1 MSNLANHA
9 FAALAAVMIATASI
23 AGIVHV
29 PQADGAVVASAS
41 IATLA

>member
-1 MSNLANHA
+1 MSNLANQITAA
-9 FAALAAVMIATASI
+9 FAAVFIASASI

-29 PQADGAVVASAS
+29 PQADGAMIAGAP